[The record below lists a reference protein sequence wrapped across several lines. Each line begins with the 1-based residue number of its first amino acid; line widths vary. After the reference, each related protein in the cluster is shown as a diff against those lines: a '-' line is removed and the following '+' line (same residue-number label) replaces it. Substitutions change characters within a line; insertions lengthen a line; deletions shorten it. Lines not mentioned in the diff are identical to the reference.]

1 VERTVEAFFLAGEA
15 TAAVVGSPEVAAAW
29 SAPSALADYRV
40 GELVGHTLV
49 ATARLELVLSEEEPV
64 GATVVDLPTFYGTNR
79 VDDPSTTDG
88 GFHPLIRAVGAESAE
103 RGPEAVAAELRGTLD
118 RLRPLV
124 AGADPGRLVSVL
136 NVRNGATTL
145 EEYLRTRVV
154 ELVVHGDDLAVSVG
168 LASGVAPA
176 AADVV
181 LGVCLELAR
190 ARSGD
195 LAVLRAFVRRER
207 AEADVLR
214 VL

>member
-1 VERTVEAFFLAGEA
+1 MTMRAARYHRYGRPQDVVAVDEVPEPEPGPADVLVEVRAASVNALDWHFVTGLPMFARPSLGLRRPKRTI
-15 TAAVVGSPEVAAAW
+15 P
-29 SAPSALADYRV
+29 
-40 GELVGHTLV
+40 
-49 ATARLELVLSEEEPV
+49 
-64 GATVVDLPTFYGTNR
+64 
-79 VDDPSTTDG
+79 
-88 GFHPLIRAVGAESAE
+88 
-103 RGPEAVAAELRGTLD
+103 
-118 RLRPLV
+118 
-124 AGADPGRLVSVL
+124 GADPGRLVSVL

-154 ELVVHGDDLAVSVG
+154 ELAVHGDDLAVSVG
-168 LASGVAPA
+168 LRYEVPPV

-207 AEADVLR
+207 ADADVLR